1 MRSMSDR
8 GWQVESLA
16 AAHHRIGLD
25 SDVLIYLVDA
35 VQPSAARA
43 AAIIDA
49 VEQGLMRASMSAL
62 AYGEILVGPARDG
75 DSARFE
81 RTATELRDT
90 AVDIV
95 PVTAAIA
102 EDAAW
107 LRGRGAAHL
116 IDAIH
121 LATARL
127 HATAFVTNDR
137 RLRSAPG
144 LEVYVLDDMEL
155 ERSAP

>member
-1 MRSMSDR
+1 MSDR

-43 AAIIDA
+43 SAIVDA
-49 VEQGLMRASMSAL
+49 VEQGLLRASMSAL
-62 AYGEILVGPARDG
+62 AHAEILVGPARAG
-75 DSARFE
+75 DAARFE
-81 RTATELRDT
+81 QTASELRDI
-90 AVDIV
+90 AIDIV
-95 PVTAAIA
+95 PVTVEIA

-121 LATARL
+121 LATARA
-127 HATAFVTNDR
+127 HATAFITNDR
-137 RLRSAPG
+137 RIRSTAG
-144 LEVYVLDDMEL
+144 LAIFHLDDLEL
-155 ERSAP
+155 EPDPG